1 MSSFV
6 NFVSDNYVWF
16 LVISIFLIFAL
27 VGYIVDSRRDESLLN
42 RRKKEPSD
50 IETMEI
56 DIPEDKSIN
65 DTINNN
71 SMAIEMEDNSV
82 LSNEELK

>member
-1 MSSFV
+1 MSNFI

-27 VGYIVDSRRDESLLN
+27 IGYIVDSRRDESLLN

-50 IETMEI
+50 IVTMEI

-65 DTINNN
+65 DTITNN
-71 SMAIEMEDNSV
+71 SMAIEMEDNSE

>member
-1 MSSFV
+1 MSSFI

-27 VGYIVDSRRDESLLN
+27 IGYIVDSRRDESLLN

-71 SMAIEMEDNSV
+71 SMAIEMEDNSG

>member
-1 MSSFV
+1 MSNFI

-27 VGYIVDSRRDESLLN
+27 IGYIVDSRRDESLLN

-71 SMAIEMEDNSV
+71 SMAIEMEDNSG
-82 LSNEELK
+82 LINEELK

>member
-1 MSSFV
+1 MSNFI

-27 VGYIVDSRRDESLLN
+27 IGYIVDSRRDESLLN

-71 SMAIEMEDNSV
+71 SMAIEMEDNSE

>member
-27 VGYIVDSRRDESLLN
+27 VGYIGDSRRDESLLN

>member
-1 MSSFV
+1 MSSFI

-27 VGYIVDSRRDESLLN
+27 IGYIVDSRRDESLLN

-71 SMAIEMEDNSV
+71 SMAIEMEDNSE

>member
-27 VGYIVDSRRDESLLN
+27 IGYLVDSRRDESLLN

>member
-1 MSSFV
+1 MSNFI

-27 VGYIVDSRRDESLLN
+27 IGYIVDSRRDESLLN

-71 SMAIEMEDNSV
+71 SMAIEMEDNSG

>member
-1 MSSFV
+1 MSNFI

-27 VGYIVDSRRDESLLN
+27 IGYIVDSRRDESLLN

-50 IETMEI
+50 IVTMEI

-71 SMAIEMEDNSV
+71 SMAIEMEDNSE

>member
-1 MSSFV
+1 MSNFI

-27 VGYIVDSRRDESLLN
+27 IGYIVDSRRDESLLN

-65 DTINNN
+65 DAINSN
-71 SMAIEMEDNSV
+71 SMAIEMEDNSG

>member
-1 MSSFV
+1 MSNFIS
-6 NFVSDNYVWF
+6 FVSDNYVWF

-27 VGYIVDSRRDESLLN
+27 IGYIVDSRRDESLLN
-42 RRKKEPSD
+42 RRKNEPTD
-50 IETMEI
+50 IETIEI

-65 DTINNN
+65 DAINNN

-82 LSNEELK
+82 LNNEEPK

>member
-1 MSSFV
+1 MSSFI

-27 VGYIVDSRRDESLLN
+27 IGYIVDSRRDESLLN

-50 IETMEI
+50 IETIEI

-65 DTINNN
+65 DAINSN
-71 SMAIEMEDNSV
+71 SMAIEMEDNSA
-82 LSNEELK
+82 LNNEELK